1 MPLVSN
7 WADASGPRARTQ
19 SKAAARYGIRQRVIC
34 PPIGIGLALRG
45 GNNSV
50 NLPLLRVV
58 NLHNCR
64 CSVFV
69 IKSSAP
75 RSVRGLPR
83 FIASVTARG
92 LAVARLELRK
102 LAHHLGA
109 GSEKFDDLRFRRGA
123 V

>member
-7 WADASGPRARTQ
+7 WADASGPRAKTQ
-19 SKAAARYGIRQRVIC
+19 SKATARYGLRQRVIC

-50 NLPLLRVV
+50 NLSPLRVV

-75 RSVRGLPR
+75 RSMRGLFR
-83 FIASVTARG
+83 FAEVVTARG
-92 LAVARLELRK
+92 KGARVARM
-102 LAHHLGA
+102 
-109 GSEKFDDLRFRRGA
+109 
-123 V
+123 